1 MLILFILF
9 GVGLFVFLRYNM
21 GLARNSRGQQQR
33 RYLLAALQAVIPM
46 EAAVLAGHS
55 DNLLR
60 EALIMPCSTA
70 IAASFLTALLWMTV
84 YNVTYDLTHRASS
97 PDYDNHMDIAFGIYL
112 FGWLTALQNIIAW
125 FSPIAA
131 AIVVGIVEAALVII
145 PLAQAVYYAVYRT
158 CVDEAGMQPLVN
170 TYWSEAREFVKS
182 FPIWKTALSFVSIA
196 AIIAL
201 CIAANASAP
210 TFPLHEAAMSTG
222 TAAAAFFI
230 IAIFI

>member
-1 MLILFILF
+1 
-9 GVGLFVFLRYNM
+9 
-21 GLARNSRGQQQR
+21 
-33 RYLLAALQAVIPM
+33 
-46 EAAVLAGHS
+46 
-55 DNLLR
+55 
-60 EALIMPCSTA
+60 
-70 IAASFLTALLWMTV
+70 MTV
-84 YNVTYDLTHRASS
+84 YNVTYDLTHRSSS

-131 AIVVGIVEAALVII
+131 AIVVGTVEAALVII

-182 FPIWKTALSFVSIA
+182 FPIWKTALSFVSIGG
-196 AIIAL
+196 IIAL
-201 CIAANASAP
+201 CIAANTSAP
-210 TFPLHEAAMSTG
+210 TFPLHEAATSIG

-230 IAIFI
+230 IAIFIYFTTYIWKPRHGLLDRKSVV